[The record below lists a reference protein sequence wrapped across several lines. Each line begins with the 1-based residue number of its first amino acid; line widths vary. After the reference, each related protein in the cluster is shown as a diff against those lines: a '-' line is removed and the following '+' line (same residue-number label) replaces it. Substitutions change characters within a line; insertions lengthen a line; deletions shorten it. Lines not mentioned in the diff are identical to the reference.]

1 MWSKKRKDSLWK
13 KKGKRERFRKEN
25 EVTLNIVS
33 EDTFIPVEEWSKLQE
48 LNKKDEIPQEEDTFI
63 PVKEWPKLQE
73 LNKKDEMPQE

>member
-1 MWSKKRKDSLWK
+1 MEEKRKE
-13 KKGKRERFRKEN
+13 ERFRKEN

-63 PVKEWPKLQE
+63 PVKEWSKLQE
-73 LNKKDEMPQE
+73 LNKKDEIPRKETPLFP